1 MNSNIHATT
10 TPTDIAVAYIEAFGK
25 GDLSAIAG
33 YLADDVVFES
43 PTVQLTGAAVL
54 EAVGQFAQVVTGV
67 DIIAAHGDDER
78 ALVMYDMHTGPFGTI
93 RVGELLAVRD
103 GRITADRLAFDTHA
117 IQASGAGADAG

>member
-1 MNSNIHATT
+1 MNSDIHATT
-10 TPTDIAVAYIEAFGK
+10 TPADIAVAYIEAFGK
-25 GDLSAIAG
+25 GDMSAIAG
-33 YLADDVVFES
+33 FLADDVVFES

-67 DIIAAHGDDER
+67 DIIAAYGDDEQ

-117 IQASGAGADAG
+117 IQASGAGGGAG